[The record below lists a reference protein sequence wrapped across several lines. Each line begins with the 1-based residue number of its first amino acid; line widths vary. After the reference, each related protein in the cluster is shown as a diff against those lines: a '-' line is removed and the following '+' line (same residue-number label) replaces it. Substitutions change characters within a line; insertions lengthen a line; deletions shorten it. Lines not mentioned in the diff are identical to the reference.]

1 MKKLLLIFALI
12 LISFNSFS
20 QNSLKGTISD
30 SITNESLIGATAF
43 IKETKIGTSTDIN
56 GQFEFR
62 NVNPGNYEIEFRYI
76 SYHLKTIKIKFTD
89 SLRIDVRMKPVGQVL
104 KTVNIQG
111 KTNRESNL
119 ELMKIQKNS
128 AVVIDGVNAETF
140 KKTPDNKASDVFK
153 RVSGTT
159 VQDNKFVI
167 IRGLNDR
174 YNFGLINGSTLPS
187 SESDRRA
194 FSFDIFP
201 SNMIDNILI
210 MKTATPDL
218 PGEFAGGVIN
228 INTSEP
234 KDEKI
239 TSFQIGTSYNTLTTF
254 KNFTTYKGS
263 KTDFLGFGSYDR
275 PIPNGIP
282 ETKDFS
288 LLTKLQKSELAKLV
302 PEKWSTYNII
312 AGPNVNIQSTINRNY
327 NFKNDRSIGFI
338 FGYNYQYN
346 FNNNNLLRQDFEES
360 ATGIVKK
367 MELNDTVYTKTVL
380 HSGLFN
386 LTYNINEK
394 NTIKFKN
401 IYSINTE
408 DKLNIRHGVREL
420 DNDPHQ
426 WEKSTNFWYTEN
438 KLSTHQLLGEHKI
451 KKIKI
456 DWNFGYSNVKRDMPN
471 LRRIVYRKYSLL
483 ENDTNSF
490 YTAVVQ
496 TNGTMPTAAG
506 NMFWSYSDENIY
518 SGRMDISYKLNLGTT
533 ETEIKGGTWYQF
545 RERSFTSRNFG
556 LSQYK
561 PTGSKFYSQLL
572 LLPPDSIF
580 SYQNMGLL
588 NNGKGGFKLEESTR
602 VDDSYNASSLLNAQ
616 YIMMDSKIGKKF
628 RINGGLR
635 IESYNQKFEWIEDGS
650 FLDKKIDTTVIDLL
664 PSVNLI
670 YSFNDKFKIRS
681 SYYKTVSRPEFRELA
696 PFSFYNFV
704 QDNIISGDPQLKRAV
719 IHNADLRFEFYP
731 SSSQIIS
738 VSGFYKNFTNPI
750 EMICRTGTSGAPEL
764 YFANVKRVDNFG
776 GELEIKVKLNTFSRN
791 KENKF
796 LKNTSI
802 FTNISLINSI
812 VDLTGY
818 IGSGEKR
825 PLQGQSPYIF
835 NTGVFWQNPKNT
847 WQTSLS
853 YNYIGPRIYIVG
865 NVQEPNVW
873 EQGRQVLDIQVM
885 KKIKNWELRLNVRD
899 LLAQDLI
906 YFQDLNNSKHFE
918 SDKDNLWQKINYG
931 QTISLSI
938 KYNF

>member
-1 MKKLLLIFALI
+1 MKKLLLLFGFFS
-12 LISFNSFS
+12 ISLSSFS
-20 QNSLKGTISD
+20 QNVIRGIISD
-30 SITNESLIGATAF
+30 SLTNESLIGATAF

-62 NVNPGNYEIEFRYI
+62 NLNPGNYEIEFRYI
-76 SYHLKTIKIKFTD
+76 SYHTKKLQISITD
-89 SLRIDVRMKPVGQVL
+89 STFINVKMKSVEQIL
-104 KTVNIQG
+104 TTVNIQG
-111 KTNRESNL
+111 KINRESNI

-128 AVVIDGVNAETF
+128 AIIIDGMNAETF

-254 KNFTTYKGS
+254 KYFTTYQGS

-275 PIPNGIP
+275 RIPNGIP
-282 ETKDFS
+282 ETKNFT
-288 LLTKLQKSELAKLV
+288 LLSKMQKSEIAKLI
-302 PEKWSTYNII
+302 PDNWSTYNVV
-312 AGPNVNIQSTINRNY
+312 ALPNINIQSTINRNF
-327 NFKNDRSIGFI
+327 NFKKNSSFGFI

-346 FNNNNLLRQDFEES
+346 FNTNNLLRQDFEES
-360 ATGIVKK
+360 SIGVVKK
-367 MELNDTVYTKTVL
+367 VELNDTVFTKSIL
-380 HSGLFN
+380 HSSMLNF
-386 LTYNINEK
+386 TYHINDK
-394 NTIKFKN
+394 NSIKFKN
-401 IYSINTE
+401 LFSINSE
-408 DKLNIRHGVREL
+408 DKVNIRHGVREL

-451 KKIKI
+451 QKFKL
-456 DWNFGYSNVKRDMPN
+456 DWNLGYSNVKRDIPN

-483 ENDTNSF
+483 ENDTNET
-490 YTAVVQ
+490 YTAVIQ

-506 NMFWSYSDENIY
+506 NMFWSYSNEDIYAGRLDLSYNFDFGIFEN
-518 SGRMDISYKLNLGTT
+518 
-533 ETEIKGGTWYQF
+533 EIKIGSWNQY
-545 RERSFTSRNFG
+545 RSRDFTSRNFG
-556 LSQYK
+556 FSQYK
-561 PTGSKFYSQLL
+561 PIGSQFYSPLL
-572 LLPPDSIF
+572 LLPADSIF
-580 SYQNMGLL
+580 MQQNMGLL

-602 VDDSYNASSLLNAQ
+602 VDDSYQASSSLNAQ
-616 YIMMDSKIGKKF
+616 YIMIDSKIGKKF

-635 IESYNQKFEWIEDGS
+635 IESYNQKFQWIEDGT
-650 FLDKKIDTTVIDLL
+650 FLDKKIDTTVIDFL
-664 PSVNLI
+664 PSINLI
-670 YSFNDKFKIRS
+670 YSFNQKFKIRT
-681 SYYKTVSRPEFRELA
+681 SYYKSVSRPEFRELA
-696 PFSFYNFV
+696 PFSFYNFI
-704 QDNIISGDPQLKRAV
+704 QDNIISGDPNLKRAV
-719 IHNADLRFEFYP
+719 IHNADIRFEFYP

-738 VSGFYKNFTNPI
+738 ASGFYKNFTDPI

-764 YFANVKRVDNFG
+764 YFANVERVDNFG
-776 GELEIKVKLNTFSRN
+776 AELELKIKLNTFSKN

-802 FTNISLINSI
+802 FTNISFIKSI

-818 IGSGEKR
+818 IGSGESR
-825 PLQGQSPYIF
+825 PLQGQSPYII
-835 NTGVFWQNPKNT
+835 NTGVFWQNSKNT
-847 WQTSLS
+847 WQTSVS

-865 NVQEPNVW
+865 NVQEPSVW
-873 EQGRQVLDIQVM
+873 EQGRHVLDFQIV
-885 KKIKNWELRLNVRD
+885 KKIKKWEIRLNVRD

-906 YFQDLNNSKHFE
+906 YFQDLNNTKHFE
-918 SDKDNLWQKINYG
+918 PEIDNLWQKTNFG
-931 QTISLSI
+931 QNISLSA